1 MKNPRT
7 QVSIPNFVCG
17 SLSAAKRILLQA
29 LFGRT
34 GDKAV
39 DRFLFLAR
47 GSAIPI
53 LVFSSTIPYSIAQDL
68 ASGEIATADQLKI
81 RIDTTGYYL
90 DAQGV
95 EKQLYPYFVSRAD
108 NPSFNNVEIL
118 RAATGDSYLFI
129 EIDEFGSCG
138 TRGVLASLYNQQI
151 LHHEFPNCSS
161 WQVVRPSILV
171 TYKLV
176 SGLCGS
182 EQDRASR
189 IGIPLALEVI
199 GYTPGESMVRLVRTE
214 EALEANQLQ
223 IAYQQ
228 VFDDILRSS
237 SFENI
242 ADQDELAFCES
253 LMTDLGISQKFQLL
267 LIARPDLG
275 NEILGD
281 AG

>member
-1 MKNPRT
+1 MLS
-7 QVSIPNFVCG
+7 VICG
-17 SLSAAKRILLQA
+17 SLSAAKRILLQT

-47 GSAIPI
+47 GSAIAI

-95 EKQLYPYFVSRAD
+95 EKQFYPYFVSRAD

-151 LHHEFPNCSS
+151 LHHELPNCSS
-161 WQVVRPSILV
+161 WQVDSVLELV
-171 TYKLV
+171 FEQRSKQMV
-176 SGLCGS
+176 SNY
-182 EQDRASR
+182 
-189 IGIPLALEVI
+189 V
-199 GYTPGESMVRLVRTE
+199 
-214 EALEANQLQ
+214 
-223 IAYQQ
+223 
-228 VFDDILRSS
+228 
-237 SFENI
+237 
-242 ADQDELAFCES
+242 
-253 LMTDLGISQKFQLL
+253 
-267 LIARPDLG
+267 
-275 NEILGD
+275 
-281 AG
+281 